1 MTRMLDIVQDMLDF
15 KQYSY
20 ERLDGSIRGDERY
33 STIKNFKEKEDSFV
47 FLVSLSFLIL
57 FYFPINL

>member
-47 FLVSLSFLIL
+47 FLVSLLSLLIL
-57 FYFPINL
+57 FISH